1 MFIVANGNN
10 CIYIRSVLSLANK
23 ATLNTKAK
31 EIKNTIPDTTS
42 FITTPEFSR
51 FTKLSFEARIKE
63 GTKSLTSKSEAK
75 NAFDLGDKNTE
86 KIKKKNFKHLLQVIF
101 IDRSYFG
108 HNGSQ
113 NYLIFQLVFKC
124 FTPSTGGDKLL
135 V

>member
-10 CIYIRSVLSLANK
+10 CIYIHSVLSLANK

-86 KIKKKNFKHLLQVIF
+86 KIKKKLQTF
-101 IDRSYFG
+101 ASSYI
-108 HNGSQ
+108 
-113 NYLIFQLVFKC
+113 YW
-124 FTPSTGGDKLL
+124 
-135 V
+135 

>member
-10 CIYIRSVLSLANK
+10 CIYIHSVLSLANK

-86 KIKKKNFKHLLQVIF
+86 KIKKKTSNICFKLYLLIEVTLVIMDHK
-101 IDRSYFG
+101 I
-108 HNGSQ
+108 
-113 NYLIFQLVFKC
+113 I
-124 FTPSTGGDKLL
+124 
-135 V
+135 

>member
-1 MFIVANGNN
+1 MFIVTNGNN

-63 GTKSLTSKSEAK
+63 GTKSLTSKTEAK
-75 NAFDLGDKNTE
+75 NAFDLGDKNIE
-86 KIKKKNFKHLLQVIF
+86 KIKKKLIF